1 MYIYVYIYI
10 YRQIDRQIDRQI
22 QIYICIYIYIY
33 ASKTKRY
40 INGFGE
46 TKYMSFL
53 IKDEE
58 LLKAYNK
65 MYDKVSN

>member
-1 MYIYVYIYI
+1 M
-10 YRQIDRQIDRQI
+10 
-22 QIYICIYIYIY
+22 YIYIY

-65 MYDKVSN
+65 MYNKVSN